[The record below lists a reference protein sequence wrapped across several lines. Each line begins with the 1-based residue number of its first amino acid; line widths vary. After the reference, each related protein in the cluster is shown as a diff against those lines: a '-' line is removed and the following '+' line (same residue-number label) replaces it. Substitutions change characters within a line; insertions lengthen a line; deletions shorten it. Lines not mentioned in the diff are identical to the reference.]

1 MIVADFRS
9 IMKKLFLMGAVASLG
24 LLASCSSDDDLST
37 GGNGKDGLQQ
47 IKIGMGVQANV
58 ATRGTGTVGAVGAE
72 NNTWAKQTV
81 NVYMLNK
88 GTLDLAKFGEDP
100 IYENTVLT
108 TPADN
113 ASGIATELVEGVPQY
128 KYYPTTKTAF
138 DFWGYRLDDADATTA
153 ADQEGSATAAAIK
166 SNKFVPYTSGD
177 SLLIGFNIDGT
188 QDIMAGKAVPT
199 EEEIAKCGGE
209 DNIYSAFA
217 ARRDVQ
223 PNIKFE
229 HLLSRLNFQVLAG
242 AESTT
247 DANTGVKVTGIT
259 VKSKATGK
267 LVIAYKGAETTFAN
281 VSDQLIV
288 DKYADEVKEA
298 ALYKDLVVK
307 QRAASSTSLTDNL
320 VDLDP
325 VTPKWNNGMAMA
337 TQVGEALLAIPAD
350 KYEITINLKQK
361 VQVKGDKGHPT
372 DPDDFQEKEYT
383 YTADLKNTV
392 NPEKGFEPGY
402 SYNVTITV
410 YGLSE
415 IQITTTLIP
424 WKDGGNIEMN
434 PEDETFGAT
443 TTNNAYEWAEI
454 ADPTTTGA
462 TVEPT
467 TYATVEALKAAV
479 AANAS
484 NSGKIYKVG
493 STETDWTYY
502 QCKVKVVTPA
512 PTVKYEFD
520 TYEFQEGD
528 VVEAGEFA
536 DLDALKDAVTAD
548 DTTEGKI
555 YKVGTSEPYSYYKVT
570 KHVTGA

>member
-1 MIVADFRS
+1 
-9 IMKKLFLMGAVASLG
+9 MGAVASLG

-58 ATRGTGTVGAVGAE
+58 ATRGTGTVGAVGE
-72 NNTWAKQTV
+72 KENTWANQTV

-88 GTLDLAKFGEDP
+88 GTLELAKFGEDP
-100 IYENTVLT
+100 IYDNTVLT

-113 ASGIATELVEGVPQY
+113 ASGIATELDEHGVAQY

-138 DFWGYRLDDADATTA
+138 DFWGYRLDDANDTTA
-153 ADQEGSATAAAIK
+153 TDQDGSATAAAIK
-166 SNKFVPYTSGD
+166 NNKFVPYTSGD
-177 SLLIGFNIDGT
+177 SLLIGFKIDGT

-199 EEEIAKCGGE
+199 EDEIIKCGGK

-229 HLLSRLNFQVLAG
+229 HLLSRLNFQVLDG
-242 AESTT
+242 KKTETT
-247 DANTGVKVTGIT
+247 DLDKAVKVTGIT

-267 LVIAYKGAETTFAN
+267 LVIAYQGAETTFEN

-288 DKYADEVKEA
+288 DKDADSEKDTALLKE
-298 ALYKDLVVK
+298 LKVK
-307 QRAASSTSLTDNL
+307 QRAEGAPLTQNL
-320 VDLDP
+320 EDLTP

-350 KYEITINLKQK
+350 KYKITINLKQK
-361 VQVKGDKGHPT
+361 VQVKGDKGTPQEG
-372 DPDDFQEKEYT
+372 DFEEKEYT
-383 YTADLKNTV
+383 YEADLKNTV

-434 PEDETFGAT
+434 PEDETFGEP
-443 TTNNAYEWAEI
+443 TTNNTYEWAKI
-454 ADPTTTGA
+454 ADPTGTPSVK
-462 TVEPT
+462 VEET
-467 TYATVEALKAAV
+467 KYATVDDLKAAV

-484 NSGKIYKVG
+484 NSGKIYM
-493 STETDWTYY
+493 
-502 QCKVKVVTPA
+502 
-512 PTVKYEFD
+512 
-520 TYEFQEGD
+520 
-528 VVEAGEFA
+528 
-536 DLDALKDAVTAD
+536 
-548 DTTEGKI
+548 
-555 YKVGTSEPYSYYKVT
+555 VGTGEPYSKFAEECDAV
-570 KHVTGA
+570 A

>member
-1 MIVADFRS
+1 MR
-9 IMKKLFLMGAVASLG
+9 AVASLG

-37 GGNGKDGLQQ
+37 GGNGKDGLQK

-58 ATRGTGTVGAVGAE
+58 ATRGTGTVGAVGE
-72 NNTWAKQTV
+72 KENTWAKQTV
-81 NVYMLNK
+81 NVYILNK

-113 ASGIATELVEGVPQY
+113 ASGIATELVGGVAQY

-138 DFWGYRLDDADATTA
+138 DFWGYRLDDADVTA
-153 ADQEGSATAAAIK
+153 AAEQEGSENAAAIK
-166 SNKFVPYTSGD
+166 GNKFVPYTSGD

-217 ARRDVQ
+217 ARREVQ

-229 HLLSRLNFQVLAG
+229 HLLSRLNFQVLDG
-242 AESTT
+242 KKTETT
-247 DANTGVKVTGIT
+247 DPDKAVKVTGIT

-267 LVIAYKGAETTFAN
+267 LVIAYKGAAAFEN

-288 DKYADEVKEA
+288 DKDADTEKDA
-298 ALYKDLVVK
+298 ALLKELEVK
-307 QRAASSTSLTDNL
+307 QRADGAPLTQNL
-320 VDLDP
+320 EALEP
-325 VTPKWNNGMAMA
+325 VTPAWNNGMAMA

-361 VQVKGDKGHPT
+361 VQVKGDKLNPQDG
-372 DPDDFQEKEYT
+372 DFEEKPYT

-415 IQITTTLIP
+415 IVITTTLTP

-443 TTNNAYEWAEI
+443 TANKAYEWAEI
-454 ADPTTTGA
+454 ADPSSTPGVK
-462 TVEPT
+462 VEET
-467 TYATVEALKAAV
+467 TYATVDDLKAAV

-493 STETDWTYY
+493 SDGSWTYY
-502 QCKVKVVTPA
+502 QCKVKATTPA
-512 PTVKYEFD
+512 PTPTVTFEFD
-520 TYEFQEGD
+520 TYTFQEGVD
-528 VVEAGEFA
+528 TAEEPAYDTLE
-536 DLDALKDAVTAD
+536 LLKAAVTPSE
-548 DTTEGKI
+548 TTEGKI
-555 YKVGTSEPYSYYKVT
+555 YKVGTAPDFTYYKVT
-570 KHVTGA
+570 KHTSGE

>member
-1 MIVADFRS
+1 
-9 IMKKLFLMGAVASLG
+9 MKKLFLMGAVASLG

-72 NNTWAKQTV
+72 NNKWAGQAV

-88 GTLDLAKFGEDP
+88 GTLDLAKFGGDP

-108 TPADN
+108 TPTDN
-113 ASGIATELVEGVPQY
+113 ASGIATEFVNDVPQY

-138 DFWGYRLDDADATTA
+138 DFWGYRLDDANDTTA
-153 ADQEGSATAAAIK
+153 TNQKGSATAAAIEN
-166 SNKFVPYTSGD
+166 NKFVPYTNAD
-177 SLLIGFNIDGT
+177 SLLIGFKIDGT

-199 EEEIAKCGGE
+199 EEEITKCGGE

-229 HLLSRLNFQVLAG
+229 HLLSRLNFQVLDG
-242 AESTT
+242 KKTETT
-247 DANTGVKVTGIT
+247 DEDKAVKVTGIT

-288 DKYADEVKEA
+288 DKDADSEKDA
-298 ALYKDLVVK
+298 ALLKELKVMQRDGGNLNADLVAL
-307 QRAASSTSLTDNL
+307 Q
-320 VDLDP
+320 P

-337 TQVGEALLAIPAD
+337 TQVGEALLAIPAK
-350 KYEITINLKQK
+350 KYEITINLKQR
-361 VQVKGDKGHPT
+361 VQVKGDKNSPNEET
-372 DPDDFQEKEYT
+372 DFQDKEYT

-415 IQITTTLIP
+415 IQIKTTLIP

-434 PEDETFGAT
+434 PEDETFGET
-443 TTNNAYEWAEI
+443 TANNAYEWAEI
-454 ADPTTTGA
+454 ADPTSTPSVK
-462 TVEPT
+462 VEET
-467 TYATVEALKAAV
+467 TYATVDDLKAAV

-493 STETDWTYY
+493 SEGSWKYY
-502 QCKVKVVTPA
+502 QCKVKATTPPA
-512 PTVKYEFD
+512 PAATYTFD
-520 TYEFQEGD
+520 EYTFQEGD
-528 VVEAGEFA
+528 AVEATYGTKKELE
-536 DLDALKDAVTAD
+536 DTVTANA
-548 DTTEGKI
+548 DTENKI
-555 YKVGTSEPYSYYKVT
+555 YKVGTDPDVKYYKVT
-570 KHVTGA
+570 KHVAGA

>member
-1 MIVADFRS
+1 
-9 IMKKLFLMGAVASLG
+9 MKKLFLMGAVASLG

-58 ATRGTGTVGAVGAE
+58 ATRGTGTVGAVGE
-72 NNTWAKQTV
+72 KENTWANQTV

-88 GTLDLAKFGEDP
+88 GTLDLAKFGDDP
-100 IYENTVLT
+100 IYDNTVLT

-113 ASGIATELVEGVPQY
+113 ASGIATELVEGKAQY

-138 DFWGYRLDDADATTA
+138 DFWGYRLDDANKATGIE
-153 ADQEGSATAAAIK
+153 DHEGTDSKVAVT
-166 SNKFVPYTSGD
+166 SGEFVPYTSGD
-177 SLLIGFNIDGT
+177 SLLIGFKIDGT

-199 EEEIAKCGGE
+199 EEEITKCGGE

-217 ARRDVQ
+217 ARREVQ

-247 DANTGVKVTGIT
+247 NTKTGVNVTGIT

-267 LVIAYKGAETTFAN
+267 LVIAYQGEATTFAN

-288 DKYADEVKEA
+288 DKDADAEKDA
-298 ALYKDLVVK
+298 ALLKELKVMQRDGSNLNADLVAL
-307 QRAASSTSLTDNL
+307 Q
-320 VDLDP
+320 P
-325 VTPKWNNGMAMA
+325 VTPKWNNGMALA

-350 KYEITINLKQK
+350 KYEITINLKQR
-361 VQVKGDKGHPT
+361 VQVKGDKNSPNEET
-372 DPDDFQEKEYT
+372 DFQDKEYT

-415 IQITTTLIP
+415 IKITTTLIP

-443 TTNNAYEWAEI
+443 TANNAYEWVKLDSE
-454 ADPTTTGA
+454 PTGA
-462 TVEPT
+462 TFEPT
-467 TYATVEALKAAV
+467 PYATVDDLKAAV

-493 STETDWTYY
+493 TGEPYEYY

-512 PTVKYEFD
+512 PTPTVTFELTDYTTSFNEESD
-520 TYEFQEGD
+520 AIAGTYTNFSELE
-528 VVEAGEFA
+528 EAGVAKEENV
-536 DLDALKDAVTAD
+536 D
-548 DTTEGKI
+548 KI
-555 YKVGTSEPYSYYKVT
+555 YKVGTVESGYTYYKVT
-570 KHVTGA
+570 KKTSGE

>member
-1 MIVADFRS
+1 
-9 IMKKLFLMGAVASLG
+9 MKKLFLMGAVASLG

-72 NNTWAKQTV
+72 NNKWAGQAV
-81 NVYMLNK
+81 NVYMLDK
-88 GTLDLAKFGEDP
+88 GTLDLAKFGGVP

-108 TPADN
+108 TPTDN
-113 ASGIATELVEGVPQY
+113 ASGIATELVGGVAQY

-138 DFWGYRLDDADATTA
+138 DFWGYRLDDADVTA
-153 ADQEGSATAAAIK
+153 AGDQDGSATAAAIEN
-166 SNKFVPYTSGD
+166 NKFVPYINGD
-177 SLLIGFNIDGT
+177 SLLIGFKIDGT

-199 EEEIAKCGGE
+199 VEEIAKCGGE

-217 ARRDVQ
+217 ARREVQ

-229 HLLSRLNFQVLAG
+229 HLLSRLNFQVLDG
-242 AESTT
+242 KKTETT
-247 DANTGVKVTGIT
+247 DPDKAVKVTGIT

-267 LVIAYKGAETTFAN
+267 LVIAYKGAAAFEN

-288 DKYADEVKEA
+288 DNDADSVKDA
-298 ALYKDLVVK
+298 ALLKELKVMK
-307 QRAASSTSLTDNL
+307 RADGAALTDKL
-320 VDLDP
+320 VDLTP

-361 VQVKGDKGHPT
+361 VQVKGDKGTPQEG
-372 DPDDFQEKEYT
+372 DFEEKEYT
-383 YTADLKNTV
+383 YEADLTNTV

-415 IQITTTLIP
+415 IVITTTLTP

-434 PEDETFGAT
+434 PEDETFGET
-443 TTNNAYEWAEI
+443 TANNAYEWAEI
-454 ADPTTTGA
+454 ADPTGTLGVQ
-462 TVEPT
+462 VEKT
-467 TYATVEALKAAV
+467 TYATVDDLKAAV

-493 STETDWTYY
+493 SEGSWKYY
-502 QCKVKVVTPA
+502 QCKVKVVTPPA
-512 PTVKYEFD
+512 PAA
-520 TYEFQEGD
+520 TYTLETYTFQVGVD
-528 VVEAGEFA
+528 HVEASYDTKEQLEA
-536 DLDALKDAVTAD
+536 DGVATAEN
-548 DTTEGKI
+548 EGKI
-555 YKVGTSEPYSYYKVT
+555 YQVGTSDPYTYYMVT
-570 KHVTGA
+570 KHTSGE

>member
-1 MIVADFRS
+1 
-9 IMKKLFLMGAVASLG
+9 MKKLFLMGAVASLG

-37 GGNGKDGLQQ
+37 GGNGKDGLQK

-58 ATRGTGTVGAVGAE
+58 ATRGTGTVGAVGE
-72 NNTWAKQTV
+72 KENTWAKQTV

-88 GTLDLAKFGEDP
+88 GTLDLAMFGTTDPKP
-100 IYENTVLT
+100 IYDNTVLT

-113 ASGIATELVEGVPQY
+113 ASGIASELDENGVAQY
-128 KYYPTTKTAF
+128 KYYPTTNTAF
-138 DFWGYRLDDADATTA
+138 DFWGYRLDDANKATDIE
-153 ADQEGSATAAAIK
+153 DQEGTDSKVAVT
-166 SNKFVPYTSGD
+166 SGQFVPYTSGD
-177 SLLIGFNIDGT
+177 SLLIGFKIDGT

-199 EEEIAKCGGE
+199 EEEITKCGGE
-209 DNIYSAFA
+209 NNIYSAFA
-217 ARRDVQ
+217 ARREVQ

-229 HLLSRLNFQVLAG
+229 HLLSRLNFQVLDG
-242 AESTT
+242 KKTETT
-247 DANTGVKVTGIT
+247 DPDKAVKVTGIT

-267 LVIAYKGAETTFAN
+267 LVIAYKGEAAFEN

-288 DKYADEVKEA
+288 DKDADTEKDA
-298 ALYKDLVVK
+298 ALLKELEVK
-307 QRAASSTSLTDNL
+307 QRADGAPLTQNL
-320 VDLDP
+320 EALEP

-361 VQVKGDKGHPT
+361 VQVKGDKLTPQEG
-372 DPDDFQEKEYT
+372 DFEEKPYT

-415 IQITTTLIP
+415 IVITTTLTP

-443 TTNNAYEWAEI
+443 TANNAYEWAEI
-454 ADPTTTGA
+454 ADPTGA

-467 TYATVEALKAAV
+467 IEPITYASVEELKAAV

-493 STETDWTYY
+493 SEGSWKYY
-502 QCKVKVVTPA
+502 QCKVKVVTPPA
-512 PTVKYEFD
+512 PAATYTFD
-520 TYEFQEGD
+520 EYTFQEGD
-528 VVEAGEFA
+528 AVEATYETKGELEA
-536 DLDALKDAVTAD
+536 AVTANA
-548 DTTEGKI
+548 DTENKI
-555 YKVGTSEPYSYYKVT
+555 YKVGTSDPYTYYIVKKQV
-570 KHVTGA
+570 GA

>member
-1 MIVADFRS
+1 
-9 IMKKLFLMGAVASLG
+9 MGAVASLG

-37 GGNGKDGLQQ
+37 GGNGKDGLQK

-58 ATRGTGTVGAVGAE
+58 ATRGTGTVGAVGE
-72 NNTWAKQTV
+72 KENTWAKQTV

-113 ASGIATELVEGVPQY
+113 ASGIASELVEGVPQY

-138 DFWGYRLDDADATTA
+138 DFWGYRLDDANDATGT
-153 ADQEGSATAAAIK
+153 ADQEGTDSKVAVT
-166 SNKFVPYTSGD
+166 SGKFVPYTSGD
-177 SLLIGFNIDGT
+177 SLLIGFKIDGT
-188 QDIMAGKAVPT
+188 QDIIAGKAVPT
-199 EEEIAKCGGE
+199 EEEITKCGGE

-247 DANTGVKVTGIT
+247 DVNTGVKVTGIT

-267 LVIAYKGAETTFAN
+267 LVIAYKGAAAFEN

-288 DKYADEVKEA
+288 DKYEKPETEA

-307 QRAASSTSLTDNL
+307 QRTDGTSLTDNL

-325 VTPKWNNGMAMA
+325 VTPKWNNGMALA

-350 KYEITINLKQK
+350 KYDITINLQQK
-361 VQVKGDKGHPT
+361 VQFKGDKNSPV
-372 DPDDFQEKEYT
+372 DPDDFQTKDYT
-383 YTADLKNTV
+383 YTAELKNTV
-392 NPEKGFEPGY
+392 NPDKGFEPGY

-415 IQITTTLIP
+415 IKITTTLIP

-454 ADPTTTGA
+454 SDPTGTPGVDVETT
-462 TVEPT
+462 P
-467 TYATVEALKAAV
+467 YATVEELKAAV

-493 STETDWTYY
+493 TAETSWTYY
-502 QCKVKVVTPA
+502 QCKVKTTTPA
-512 PTVKYEFD
+512 PAETYSFD
-520 TYEFQEGD
+520 EYTLQESDHVEATYETKE
-528 VVEAGEFA
+528 ELET
-536 DLDALKDAVTAD
+536 AVTANA
-548 DTTEGKI
+548 DTENKI
-555 YKVGTSEPYSYYKVT
+555 YKVGTGDPYTYYKVT
-570 KHVTGA
+570 KHVAGA

>member
-1 MIVADFRS
+1 
-9 IMKKLFLMGAVASLG
+9 MKKLFLMGAVASLG

-72 NNTWAKQTV
+72 NNKWAGQAV

-88 GTLDLAKFGEDP
+88 GTLDVAKFGEES

-108 TPADN
+108 TPTDN
-113 ASGIATELVEGVPQY
+113 ASGIATEFVNNVPQY

-138 DFWGYRLDDADATTA
+138 DFWGYRLDDANDTTA
-153 ADQEGSATAAAIK
+153 TDQDGSATAAAIK
-166 SNKFVPYTSGD
+166 SNKFVPYISGD
-177 SLLIGFNIDGT
+177 SLLIGFKIDGT

-199 EEEIAKCGGE
+199 DEEITKCGGA

-247 DANTGVKVTGIT
+247 DDNTGVKVTGIT

-267 LVIAYKGAETTFAN
+267 LVIAYQGEATTFTN

-288 DKYADEVKEA
+288 DKDADSEKDA
-298 ALYKDLVVK
+298 ALLKELKVMQRDGSNLNADLVAL
-307 QRAASSTSLTDNL
+307 Q
-320 VDLDP
+320 P
-325 VTPKWNNGMAMA
+325 VTPKWNNGMALA

-350 KYEITINLKQK
+350 KYDITINLQQK
-361 VQVKGDKGHPT
+361 VQVKGDKNSSV
-372 DPDDFQEKEYT
+372 DPDDLQTKDYT
-383 YTADLKNTV
+383 YTAELTNTV

-415 IQITTTLIP
+415 IKITTTLIP

-443 TTNNAYEWAEI
+443 TANNAYEWAEI
-454 ADPTTTGA
+454 ADPTSTPSVK
-462 TVEPT
+462 VEET
-467 TYATVEALKAAV
+467 TYATVDDLMAAV

-493 STETDWTYY
+493 SEGSWTYY

-512 PTVKYEFD
+512 PTPTVTYEFD
-520 TYEFQEGD
+520 TYTFQEGID
-528 VVEAGEFA
+528 TAEEPAYDTLE
-536 DLDALKDAVTAD
+536 LLKAAVTAD
-548 DTTEGKI
+548 ATTEGKI
-555 YKVGTSEPYSYYKVT
+555 YKVGTSDPYTYYKVT
-570 KHVTGA
+570 KHTSGE

>member
-1 MIVADFRS
+1 
-9 IMKKLFLMGAVASLG
+9 MGAVASLG

-37 GGNGKDGLQQ
+37 GGNGKDGLQK

-58 ATRGTGTVGAVGAE
+58 ATRGTGTVGAVGE
-72 NNTWAKQTV
+72 KENTWAKQTV

-113 ASGIATELVEGVPQY
+113 ASGIASELDEHGVAQY

-138 DFWGYRLDDADATTA
+138 DFWGYRLDDANKATGIE
-153 ADQEGSATAAAIK
+153 DQAGTDSKVAVTSGE
-166 SNKFVPYTSGD
+166 FVPYISGD
-177 SLLIGFNIDGT
+177 SLLIGFKIDGT

-199 EEEIAKCGGE
+199 EEEIAKCGGV

-247 DANTGVKVTGIT
+247 NTKTGVNVTGIT

-267 LVIAYKGAETTFAN
+267 LVIAYQGEATTFEN

-288 DKYADEVKEA
+288 DKDADAEKDA
-298 ALYKDLVVK
+298 ALLKELKVMQRDGSNLNADLV
-307 QRAASSTSLTDNL
+307 ALE
-320 VDLDP
+320 P
-325 VTPKWNNGMAMA
+325 VTPKWNNGMALA

-350 KYEITINLKQK
+350 KYEITINLKQR
-361 VQVKGDKGHPT
+361 VQVKGDKNSPNEET
-372 DPDDFQEKEYT
+372 DFQDKEYT

-392 NPEKGFEPGY
+392 NPDKGFEPGY

-415 IQITTTLIP
+415 IKITTTLIP

-443 TTNNAYEWAEI
+443 TANNAYEWVKLDSEPA
-454 ADPTTTGA
+454 GA
-462 TVEPT
+462 TFEPT
-467 TYATVEALKAAV
+467 TYATVDDLKAAV

-493 STETDWTYY
+493 TGEPYEYY

-512 PTVKYEFD
+512 PTPTVTFELTNYTTSFNEESD
-520 TYEFQEGD
+520 AIAGTYTNFSELE
-528 VVEAGEFA
+528 EAGVAKEENV
-536 DLDALKDAVTAD
+536 D
-548 DTTEGKI
+548 KI
-555 YKVGTSEPYSYYKVT
+555 YKVGTVESGYTYYKVT
-570 KHVTGA
+570 KKTSGE

>member
-1 MIVADFRS
+1 
-9 IMKKLFLMGAVASLG
+9 MKKLFLMGAVASLG

-113 ASGIATELVEGVPQY
+113 ASGIASELVGGVPQY

-138 DFWGYRLDDADATTA
+138 DFWGYRLDDANDATGT
-153 ADQEGSATAAAIK
+153 ADQEGTDSKVAVTSGK
-166 SNKFVPYTSGD
+166 YVPYTSGD
-177 SLLIGFNIDGT
+177 SLLIGFKIDGT

-199 EEEIAKCGGE
+199 EEEIAKCGGV

-247 DANTGVKVTGIT
+247 DANTGVNVTGIT

-267 LVIAYKGAETTFAN
+267 LVIAYQGEATTFAN

-288 DKYADEVKEA
+288 DKDADAEKDA
-298 ALYKDLVVK
+298 ALLKELKVM
-307 QRAASSTSLTDNL
+307 QRDASSTSLTDNL
-320 VDLDP
+320 VDLQP
-325 VTPKWNNGMAMA
+325 VTPKWNNGMALA
-337 TQVGEALLAIPAD
+337 TQVGKALLAIPANE
-350 KYEITINLKQK
+350 YEITINLQQK
-361 VQVKGDKGHPT
+361 VQVKGDKSSPT
-372 DPDDFQEKEYT
+372 DPDDFQTKDYT

-392 NPEKGFEPGY
+392 NPDKGFEPGY

-443 TTNNAYEWAEI
+443 TANNAYEWALLDAE
-454 ADPTTTGA
+454 PTGA

-493 STETDWTYY
+493 STETGWTYY

>member
-1 MIVADFRS
+1 
-9 IMKKLFLMGAVASLG
+9 MKKLFLMGAVASLG

-37 GGNGKDGLQQ
+37 GGNSKDGLQQ

-58 ATRGTGTVGAVGAE
+58 ATRGTGTVGAVGE
-72 NNTWAKQTV
+72 KDNTWAKQTV

-88 GTLDLAKFGEDP
+88 GTLDVAKFGEDP

-113 ASGIATELVEGVPQY
+113 ASGIASELDEHGAAQY

-138 DFWGYRLDDADATTA
+138 DFWGYRLDDADKTTA
-153 ADQEGSATAAAIK
+153 EDKDGSETAAAI
-166 SNKFVPYTSGD
+166 NGNRFVPYTVKD
-177 SLLIGFNIDGT
+177 SLLIGFEINGT

-199 EEEIAKCGGE
+199 EDEITACGGE

-217 ARRDVQ
+217 ARRYVQ

-267 LVIAYKGAETTFAN
+267 LVIAYKGAAAFEN

-288 DKYADEVKEA
+288 DKYVDEEKEA

-307 QRAASSTSLTDNL
+307 QRTASAPLTDNL
-320 VDLDP
+320 EDLDP
-325 VTPKWNNGMAMA
+325 VTPKWNNGMALA

-350 KYEITINLKQK
+350 KYDITINLQQK
-361 VQVKGDKGHPT
+361 VQVKGDKSSPT
-372 DPDDFQEKEYT
+372 DPDDFQTKDYT
-383 YTADLKNTV
+383 YTAELKNTV
-392 NPEKGFEPGY
+392 NPDKGFEPGY

-415 IQITTTLIP
+415 IEITTTLTP

-454 ADPTTTGA
+454 TDPTGTLGVEVEA
-462 TVEPT
+462 TP
-467 TYATVEALKAAV
+467 YATVEDLKAAV

-493 STETDWTYY
+493 ADGTWTYY
-502 QCKVKVVTPA
+502 QCKVKTTTPA
-512 PTVKYEFD
+512 PAPTFTFEEYTLQATDTPETDEF
-520 TYEFQEGD
+520 T
-528 VVEAGEFA
+528 
-536 DLDALKDAVTAD
+536 DLDQLNASGKNVEEN
-548 DTTEGKI
+548 EGKI
-555 YKVGTSEPYSYYKVT
+555 YKVGTTDPYTYYIVKKQV
-570 KHVTGA
+570 GA

>member
-1 MIVADFRS
+1 
-9 IMKKLFLMGAVASLG
+9 MKKLFLMGAVASLG

-58 ATRGTGTVGAVGAE
+58 ATRGTGTVGAVGE
-72 NNTWAKQTV
+72 KENTWAKQTV

-88 GTLDLAKFGEDP
+88 GTLDLAMFGEDP

-113 ASGIATELVEGVPQY
+113 ASGIATEFVNDVPQY

-138 DFWGYRLDDADATTA
+138 DFWGYRLDDANDTTA
-153 ADQEGSATAAAIK
+153 TDQEGSATAAAIE
-166 SNKFVPYTSGD
+166 NNQFVPYISGD
-177 SLLIGFNIDGT
+177 SLLIGFKIDGT

-199 EEEIAKCGGE
+199 DEEITKCGGA

-229 HLLSRLNFQVLAG
+229 HLLSRLNFQVLDG
-242 AESTT
+242 KKTETT
-247 DANTGVKVTGIT
+247 DPDKAVKVTGIT

-267 LVIAYKGAETTFAN
+267 LVIAYQGEATTFAN

-288 DKYADEVKEA
+288 DNDADSVKDA
-298 ALYKDLVVK
+298 ALLKELKVMQRNGSNLNANLEDL
-307 QRAASSTSLTDNL
+307 T
-320 VDLDP
+320 P

-350 KYEITINLKQK
+350 KYEITINLEQK
-361 VQVKGDKGHPT
+361 VQVKGDKDHPT
-372 DPDDFQEKEYT
+372 PDDYQPKKYT

-392 NPEKGFEPGY
+392 NPENGFEPGY

-415 IQITTTLIP
+415 IQIKTTLIP

-434 PEDETFGAT
+434 PEDETFGET
-443 TTNNAYEWAEI
+443 TANNAYEWAEI
-454 ADPTTTGA
+454 ADPTGTLGVQ
-462 TVEPT
+462 VEKT
-467 TYATVEALKAAV
+467 TYATVDDLKAAV

-493 STETDWTYY
+493 SEGSWKYY
-502 QCKVKVVTPA
+502 QCKVKVVTPPA
-512 PTVKYEFD
+512 PAATYTLDDYTLQDGEAED
-520 TYEFQEGD
+520 ATYETKEK
-528 VVEAGEFA
+528 
-536 DLDALKDAVTAD
+536 LDAAGVATAEN
-548 DTTEGKI
+548 EGKI
-555 YKVGTSEPYSYYKVT
+555 YKVGTSDPYTYYRVT
-570 KHVTGA
+570 KHTSGE

>member
-1 MIVADFRS
+1 
-9 IMKKLFLMGAVASLG
+9 MKKLFLMGAVASLG

-72 NNTWAKQTV
+72 NNKWAKQTV

-108 TPADN
+108 TPTDN
-113 ASGIATELVEGVPQY
+113 ASGIATELVENVPQY

-138 DFWGYRLDDADATTA
+138 DFWGYRLDDADVTA
-153 ADQEGSATAAAIK
+153 AGDQDGSATAAAIK
-166 SNKFVPYTSGD
+166 SGKFAPYISGD
-177 SLLIGFNIDGT
+177 SLLIGFKIDGT

-199 EEEIAKCGGE
+199 EEEITKCGGE

-229 HLLSRLNFQVLAG
+229 HLLSRLNFQVLDG
-242 AESTT
+242 KKTETT
-247 DANTGVKVTGIT
+247 DPDKAVKVTGIT

-267 LVIAYKGAETTFAN
+267 LVIAYQGEATTFAN

-288 DKYADEVKEA
+288 DKYEDPEAEA
-298 ALYKDLVVK
+298 ALYTDLKVM
-307 QRAASSTSLTDNL
+307 QRTDGAPLTQNL
-320 VDLDP
+320 EALEP
-325 VTPKWNNGMAMA
+325 VTPAWNNGMAMA

-361 VQVKGDKGHPT
+361 VQVKGDKLTPQEG
-372 DPDDFQEKEYT
+372 DFEEKEYT
-383 YTADLKNTV
+383 YEADLKNTV

-415 IQITTTLIP
+415 IQITTTLTP

-443 TTNNAYEWAEI
+443 TANNAYEWALLDAE
-454 ADPTTTGA
+454 PTGA
-462 TVEPT
+462 TVELT

-493 STETDWTYY
+493 TDGSWTYY
-502 QCKVKVVTPA
+502 QCKVKTTTPAPA
-512 PTVKYEFD
+512 PTVTYTFDEYTLQGTDTPETDEFTNFD
-520 TYEFQEGD
+520 ELNVSGKN
-528 VVEAGEFA
+528 VEEN
-536 DLDALKDAVTAD
+536 
-548 DTTEGKI
+548 EGKI
-555 YKVGTSEPYSYYKVT
+555 YKVGTTDPYTYYKVT
-570 KHVTGA
+570 KHTSGE

>member
-1 MIVADFRS
+1 
-9 IMKKLFLMGAVASLG
+9 MGAVASLG

-113 ASGIATELVEGVPQY
+113 ASGIASELVGGVPQY

-138 DFWGYRLDDADATTA
+138 DFWGYRLDDANDATGP
-153 ADQEGSATAAAIK
+153 ADQEGTDSKVAVTSGK
-166 SNKFVPYTSGD
+166 YVPYTSGD
-177 SLLIGFNIDGT
+177 SLLIGFKIDGT

-199 EEEIAKCGGE
+199 EEEIAKCGGV

-267 LVIAYKGAETTFAN
+267 LVIAYQGEATTFAN

-288 DKYADEVKEA
+288 DKDADAEKDA
-298 ALYKDLVVK
+298 ALLKELKVM
-307 QRAASSTSLTDNL
+307 QRDASSTSLTDNL
-320 VDLDP
+320 VDLQP
-325 VTPKWNNGMAMA
+325 VTPKWNNGMALA

-350 KYEITINLKQK
+350 KYDITINLQQK
-361 VQVKGDKGHPT
+361 VQVEGDKNSPV
-372 DPDDFQEKEYT
+372 DPDDFQTKDYT
-383 YTADLKNTV
+383 YTAELKNTV
-392 NPEKGFEPGY
+392 NPDKGFEPGY

-443 TTNNAYEWAEI
+443 TANKAYEWAALEG
-454 ADPTTTGA
+454 DPTTTGA

-467 TYATVEALKAAV
+467 TYAIVDDLKAAV

-493 STETDWTYY
+493 STETGWTYY
-502 QCKVKVVTPA
+502 QCKVKVVTPPA
-512 PTVKYEFD
+512 PAA
-520 TYEFQEGD
+520 TYTLETYTFQEGVD
-528 VVEAGEFA
+528 NVEAPYDTKEL
-536 DLDALKDAVTAD
+536 LDAAGVATAEN
-548 DTTEGKI
+548 EGKI
-555 YKVGTSEPYSYYKVT
+555 YKVGTSDPYTYYIVKKQV
-570 KHVTGA
+570 GA

>member
-1 MIVADFRS
+1 
-9 IMKKLFLMGAVASLG
+9 MGAVASLG

-72 NNTWAKQTV
+72 NNKWAGQAV

-108 TPADN
+108 TPTDN
-113 ASGIATELVEGVPQY
+113 ASGIATEFVNDVPQY

-138 DFWGYRLDDADATTA
+138 DFWGYRLDDANKATGIENQAGTDSKVA
-153 ADQEGSATAAAIK
+153 VTNGE
-166 SNKFVPYTSGD
+166 FVPYISVD
-177 SLLIGFNIDGT
+177 SLLIGFKIDGT

-199 EEEIAKCGGE
+199 QEDITKCGGE

-242 AESTT
+242 AKSTT
-247 DANTGVKVTGIT
+247 DDNTGVKVTGIT

-267 LVIAYKGAETTFAN
+267 LVIAYKGAAAFEN
-281 VSDQLIV
+281 VSKQLIV
-288 DKYADEVKEA
+288 DRDDDAEKDSALLKELKVMQRDGGNLNA
-298 ALYKDLVVK
+298 DLVAL
-307 QRAASSTSLTDNL
+307 Q
-320 VDLDP
+320 P
-325 VTPKWNNGMAMA
+325 VTPKWNNGTAMA

-350 KYEITINLKQK
+350 KYEITINLEQR
-361 VQVKGDKGHPT
+361 VQVKGDKDHPT
-372 DPDDFQEKEYT
+372 SDDFQTKKYT
-383 YTADLKNTV
+383 YNADLKNTV
-392 NPEKGFEPGY
+392 NPENGFEPGY

-415 IQITTTLIP
+415 IKITTTLIP

-443 TTNNAYEWAEI
+443 TTNNAYEWVALEG
-454 ADPTTTGA
+454 DPTLTGA
-462 TVEPT
+462 TAETT
-467 TYATVEALKAAV
+467 TYESLEALKAAV

-493 STETDWTYY
+493 SEGSWTYY
-502 QCKVKVVTPA
+502 QCKVKVVTPPA
-512 PTVKYEFD
+512 PAA
-520 TYEFQEGD
+520 TYTLETYTFQVGVD
-528 VVEAGEFA
+528 HVEASYDTKELLEA
-536 DLDALKDAVTAD
+536 DGVATAEN
-548 DTTEGKI
+548 EGKI
-555 YKVGTSEPYSYYKVT
+555 YQVGTEESGYTYYMVT
-570 KHVTGA
+570 KHTSGE

>member
-1 MIVADFRS
+1 
-9 IMKKLFLMGAVASLG
+9 MGAVASLG

-72 NNTWAKQTV
+72 NNKWAKQTV

-88 GTLDLAKFGEDP
+88 VTLDLAKFGDDP
-100 IYENTVLT
+100 IYDNTVLT

-113 ASGIATELVEGVPQY
+113 ASGIASELDEHGVAQY

-138 DFWGYRLDDADATTA
+138 DFWGYRLDDANKATGIE
-153 ADQEGSATAAAIK
+153 DQAGTDSKVAVTSGE
-166 SNKFVPYTSGD
+166 FVPYISGD
-177 SLLIGFNIDGT
+177 SLLIGFKIDGT

-199 EEEIAKCGGE
+199 EEEINKCGGE
-209 DNIYSAFA
+209 ENIYSAFA

-247 DANTGVKVTGIT
+247 DDNTGVKVTGIT

-267 LVIAYKGAETTFAN
+267 LVIAYQGEATTFAN

-288 DKYADEVKEA
+288 DKDADAEKDA
-298 ALYKDLVVK
+298 ALLKELKVM
-307 QRAASSTSLTDNL
+307 QRDASSTSLTDNL
-320 VDLDP
+320 VDLQP
-325 VTPKWNNGMAMA
+325 VTPKWNNGMALA
-337 TQVGEALLAIPAD
+337 TQVGEALLAIPANE
-350 KYEITINLKQK
+350 YEITINLQQK
-361 VQVKGDKGHPT
+361 VQVKGDKSSPV
-372 DPDDFQEKEYT
+372 DPDDFKTKDYT

-392 NPEKGFEPGY
+392 NPDKGFEPGY

-415 IQITTTLIP
+415 IKITTTLIP

-443 TTNNAYEWAEI
+443 TANNAYEWVALEG
-454 ADPTTTGA
+454 DPTLTGA
-462 TVEPT
+462 TAETT
-467 TYATVEALKAAV
+467 TYESLEALKAAV

-493 STETDWTYY
+493 STETGWTYY
-502 QCKVKVVTPA
+502 QCKVKVVTPPA
-512 PTVKYEFD
+512 PAATYTFD
-520 TYEFQEGD
+520 EYTFQEGD
-528 VVEAGEFA
+528 AVEATYGTKEE
-536 DLDALKDAVTAD
+536 LEGAVTANA
-548 DTTEGKI
+548 DTENKI
-555 YKVGTSEPYSYYKVT
+555 YKVGTDPDVKYYKVT
-570 KHVTGA
+570 KHVAGA

>member
-1 MIVADFRS
+1 
-9 IMKKLFLMGAVASLG
+9 MGAVASLG

-37 GGNGKDGLQQ
+37 GGNSKDGLQQ

-58 ATRGTGTVGAVGAE
+58 ATKGTGTVGAVGAE
-72 NNTWAKQTV
+72 NNKWAKQTV

-88 GTLDLAKFGEDP
+88 GTLDVAKFGDDP

-108 TPADN
+108 TPSDN
-113 ASGIATELVEGVPQY
+113 ASGIATELVGGIAQY

-138 DFWGYRLDDADATTA
+138 DFWGYRLDDADVTA
-153 ADQEGSATAAAIK
+153 EGDRDGSETAAAIK
-166 SNKFVPYTSGD
+166 SGKFAPYTSGD
-177 SLLIGFNIDGT
+177 SLLIGFKIDGT

-199 EEEIAKCGGE
+199 EEEMNKCGGE
-209 DNIYSAFA
+209 ENIYSAFA

-229 HLLSRLNFQVLAG
+229 HLLSRLNFQVLDG
-242 AESTT
+242 KKTETT
-247 DANTGVKVTGIT
+247 DPDKAVKVTGIT

-267 LVIAYKGAETTFAN
+267 LVIAYQGEATTFAN

-288 DKYADEVKEA
+288 DKYAYEEKEA
-298 ALYKDLVVK
+298 TLYTDLVVK
-307 QRAASSTSLTDNL
+307 QRGEHATLTDAL
-320 VDLDP
+320 ETLEP

-361 VQVKGDKGHPT
+361 VQVKGDKNSPAEG
-372 DPDDFQEKEYT
+372 DFEEKPYT

-415 IQITTTLIP
+415 IQITTTLTP

-443 TTNNAYEWAEI
+443 TTNNAYEWVAL
-454 ADPTTTGA
+454 AGDPTTSGA
-462 TVEPT
+462 DVEPT
-467 TYATVEALKAAV
+467 TYESLEALQAAV

-493 STETDWTYY
+493 TDGSWTYY
-502 QCKVKVVTPA
+502 QCKVKTTTPA
-512 PTVKYEFD
+512 PTVTYSFD
-520 TYEFQEGD
+520 EYTLQESETEEATYETLEK
-528 VVEAGEFA
+528 
-536 DLDALKDAVTAD
+536 LKAAVTAD
-548 DTTEGKI
+548 DSTEGKI
-555 YKVGTSEPYSYYKVT
+555 YKVGTTDPYTYYKVT
-570 KHVTGA
+570 KHTTGE

>member
-1 MIVADFRS
+1 
-9 IMKKLFLMGAVASLG
+9 MKKLFLMGAVASLG

-88 GTLDLAKFGEDP
+88 GTLDVAMFGTDP

-113 ASGIATELVEGVPQY
+113 ASGIASELVGGVPQY

-138 DFWGYRLDDADATTA
+138 DFWGYRLDDADVTA
-153 ADQEGSATAAAIK
+153 EGDRDGSATAAAIK
-166 SNKFVPYTSGD
+166 SGKFFPYTSED
-177 SLLIGFNIDGT
+177 SLLIGFQIDGT

-199 EEEIAKCGGE
+199 EEEMNKCGGE
-209 DNIYSAFA
+209 ENIYSAFA

-267 LVIAYKGAETTFAN
+267 LVIAYKGAAAFEN

-288 DKYADEVKEA
+288 DKYENPETEA

-307 QRAASSTSLTDNL
+307 QRTDGAPLTDNL

-325 VTPKWNNGMAMA
+325 VTPKWNNGMALA
-337 TQVGEALLAIPAD
+337 TQVGEALLAIPANE
-350 KYEITINLKQK
+350 YEITINLQQK
-361 VQVKGDKGHPT
+361 VQVKGDKSSPV
-372 DPDDFQEKEYT
+372 DPDDFKTKDYT

-392 NPEKGFEPGY
+392 NPDKGFEPGY

-443 TTNNAYEWAEI
+443 TANKAYEWAALEG
-454 ADPTTTGA
+454 DPTTTGA

-467 TYATVEALKAAV
+467 TYATVDDLKAAV

-493 STETDWTYY
+493 TAETSWTYY
-502 QCKVKVVTPA
+502 QCKVKTTTPAPA
-512 PTVKYEFD
+512 PTVTYTFD
-520 TYEFQEGD
+520 TYDFQ
-528 VVEAGEFA
+528 
-536 DLDALKDAVTAD
+536 DATDTVTDTYDTLENLKAAVTANES
-548 DTTEGKI
+548 TENNI
-555 YKVGTSEPYSYYKVT
+555 YKVGTGDPYTYYKVT
-570 KHVTGA
+570 KHTSGE

>member
-1 MIVADFRS
+1 
-9 IMKKLFLMGAVASLG
+9 MGAVASLG

-58 ATRGTGTVGAVGAE
+58 ATRGTGTVGAVGE
-72 NNTWAKQTV
+72 KENTWAKQTV

-113 ASGIATELVEGVPQY
+113 ASGIATELVGGVAQY

-138 DFWGYRLDDADATTA
+138 DFWGYRLDDADVTA
-153 ADQEGSATAAAIK
+153 AEDRDGSATAAAIK

-199 EEEIAKCGGE
+199 EEEIAKCGSE

-267 LVIAYKGAETTFAN
+267 LVIAYKGEAAFEN
-281 VSDQLIV
+281 VSNQLIV

-307 QRAASSTSLTDNL
+307 QRGATAALTENL
-320 VDLDP
+320 VDLEP

-361 VQVKGDKGHPT
+361 VQVKGDKNHPT

-443 TTNNAYEWAEI
+443 TANKAYEWAALEG
-454 ADPTTTGA
+454 DPTTTGA

-467 TYATVEALKAAV
+467 TYATVEDLKAAV

-493 STETDWTYY
+493 STETGWTYY
-502 QCKVKVVTPA
+502 QCKVKATTPA
-512 PTVKYEFD
+512 PTPTVTFEFD
-520 TYEFQEGD
+520 TYTFQEGVD
-528 VVEAGEFA
+528 TAEEPAYDTLE
-536 DLDALKDAVTAD
+536 LLKAAVTAD
-548 DTTEGKI
+548 ETTEGKI
-555 YKVGTSEPYSYYKVT
+555 YKVGTSEPYTYYKVT
-570 KHVTGA
+570 KHTSGE

>member
-1 MIVADFRS
+1 
-9 IMKKLFLMGAVASLG
+9 MKKLFLMGAVASLG

-58 ATRGTGTVGAVGAE
+58 ATRGTGTVGAVGE
-72 NNTWAKQTV
+72 KENTWANQTV

-88 GTLDLAKFGEDP
+88 GTLDLAKFGDDP
-100 IYENTVLT
+100 IYDNTVLT

-113 ASGIATELVEGVPQY
+113 ASGIATELVEGKAQY

-138 DFWGYRLDDADATTA
+138 DFWGYRLDDANKATGIE
-153 ADQEGSATAAAIK
+153 DQEGTDSKVAVT
-166 SNKFVPYTSGD
+166 SGEFVPYTSGD
-177 SLLIGFNIDGT
+177 SLLIGFKIDGT

-199 EEEIAKCGGE
+199 EEEITKCGGE

-217 ARRDVQ
+217 ARREVQ

-247 DANTGVKVTGIT
+247 NTKTGVNVTGIT

-267 LVIAYKGAETTFAN
+267 LVIAYQGEATTFAN

-288 DKYADEVKEA
+288 DKDADAEKDA
-298 ALYKDLVVK
+298 ALLKELKVMQRDGSNLNADLVAL
-307 QRAASSTSLTDNL
+307 Q
-320 VDLDP
+320 P
-325 VTPKWNNGMAMA
+325 VTPKWNNGMALA

-350 KYEITINLKQK
+350 KYEITINLKQR
-361 VQVKGDKGHPT
+361 VQVKGDKNSPNEET
-372 DPDDFQEKEYT
+372 DFQDKEYT

-415 IQITTTLIP
+415 IKITTTLIP

-443 TTNNAYEWAEI
+443 TANNAYEWVKLDSKPA
-454 ADPTTTGA
+454 GA
-462 TVEPT
+462 TFEPT
-467 TYATVEALKAAV
+467 PYATVDDLKAAV

-493 STETDWTYY
+493 TGDPYEYY

-512 PTVKYEFD
+512 PTPTVTFELTDYTTSFNEESD
-520 TYEFQEGD
+520 AIAGTYTNFSELE
-528 VVEAGEFA
+528 EAGVAKEENV
-536 DLDALKDAVTAD
+536 D
-548 DTTEGKI
+548 KI
-555 YKVGTSEPYSYYKVT
+555 YKVGTVESGYTYYKVT
-570 KHVTGA
+570 KKTSGE

>member
-1 MIVADFRS
+1 
-9 IMKKLFLMGAVASLG
+9 MKKLFLMGAVASLG

-58 ATRGTGTVGAVGAE
+58 ATRGTGTVGAVGE
-72 NNTWAKQTV
+72 KENTWAKQTV

-113 ASGIATELVEGVPQY
+113 ASGIASELVGGVPQY

-138 DFWGYRLDDADATTA
+138 DFWGYRLDDANDATGT
-153 ADQEGSATAAAIK
+153 ADQEGTDSKVAVTSGK
-166 SNKFVPYTSGD
+166 YVPYTSGD
-177 SLLIGFNIDGT
+177 SLLIGFKIDGT

-199 EEEIAKCGGE
+199 EEEITKCGGE

-247 DANTGVKVTGIT
+247 DVNTGVKVTGIT

-267 LVIAYKGAETTFAN
+267 LVIAYQGEATTFAN

-288 DKYADEVKEA
+288 DKDADAEKDA
-298 ALYKDLVVK
+298 ALLKELNVK
-307 QRAASSTSLTDNL
+307 QRATSSTSLTDNL
-320 VDLDP
+320 VDLEP

-350 KYEITINLKQK
+350 EYKITINLEQK
-361 VQVKGDKGHPT
+361 VQVKGDKLTPN
-372 DPDDFQEKEYT
+372 DPDDYQVKEYT
-383 YTADLKNTV
+383 YVADLKNTV

-415 IQITTTLIP
+415 IKITTTLIP

-443 TTNNAYEWAEI
+443 TTNNAYEWVAL
-454 ADPTTTGA
+454 AGDPTTSGA
-462 TVEPT
+462 DVETT
-467 TYATVEALKAAV
+467 TYESLEALQAAV

-493 STETDWTYY
+493 TAETIWTWY
-502 QCKVKVVTPA
+502 QCKVKTTTPA
-512 PTVKYEFD
+512 PTVTYEFD
-520 TYEFQEGD
+520 TYEFQDATDTVTGTYD
-528 VVEAGEFA
+528 
-536 DLDALKDAVTAD
+536 DLDALKAAVTAD
-548 DTTEGKI
+548 DSTEGKI
-555 YKVGTSEPYSYYKVT
+555 YKVGTGDPYTYYKVT
-570 KHVTGA
+570 KHTTGE

>member
-1 MIVADFRS
+1 
-9 IMKKLFLMGAVASLG
+9 MKKLFLMGAVASLG

-72 NNTWAKQTV
+72 NNKWAKQTV

-88 GTLDLAKFGEDP
+88 GTLDLAKFGDDP
-100 IYENTVLT
+100 IYDNTVLT

-113 ASGIATELVEGVPQY
+113 ASGIASELDEHGVAQY

-138 DFWGYRLDDADATTA
+138 DFWGYRLDDANKATGIE
-153 ADQEGSATAAAIK
+153 DQAGTDSKVAVTSGE
-166 SNKFVPYTSGD
+166 FVPYISGD
-177 SLLIGFNIDGT
+177 SLLIGFKIDGT

-199 EEEIAKCGGE
+199 EEEINKCGGE
-209 DNIYSAFA
+209 ENIYSAFA

-247 DANTGVKVTGIT
+247 DDNTGVKVTGIT

-267 LVIAYKGAETTFAN
+267 LVIAYQGEATTFAN

-288 DKYADEVKEA
+288 DKDADAEKDA
-298 ALYKDLVVK
+298 ALLKELKVM
-307 QRAASSTSLTDNL
+307 QRDASSTSLTDNL
-320 VDLDP
+320 VDLQP
-325 VTPKWNNGMAMA
+325 VTPKWNNGMALA
-337 TQVGEALLAIPAD
+337 TQVGEALLAIPANE
-350 KYEITINLKQK
+350 YEITINLQQK
-361 VQVKGDKGHPT
+361 VQVKGDKSSPV
-372 DPDDFQEKEYT
+372 DPDDFKTKDYT

-392 NPEKGFEPGY
+392 NPDKGFEPGY

-415 IQITTTLIP
+415 IKITTTLIP

-443 TTNNAYEWAEI
+443 TANNAYEWVALEG
-454 ADPTTTGA
+454 DPTLTGA
-462 TVEPT
+462 TAETT
-467 TYATVEALKAAV
+467 TYESLEALKAAV

-493 STETDWTYY
+493 STETGWTYY
-502 QCKVKVVTPA
+502 QCNVKVVTPPA
-512 PTVKYEFD
+512 PAATYTFD
-520 TYEFQEGD
+520 EYTFQEGD
-528 VVEAGEFA
+528 AVEATYGTKEE
-536 DLDALKDAVTAD
+536 LEGAVTANA
-548 DTTEGKI
+548 DTENKI
-555 YKVGTSEPYSYYKVT
+555 YKVGTDPDVKYYEVT
-570 KHVTGA
+570 KHVAGA

>member
-1 MIVADFRS
+1 
-9 IMKKLFLMGAVASLG
+9 MKKLFLMGAVASLG

-37 GGNGKDGLQQ
+37 GGNGKDDLQK

-58 ATRGTGTVGAVGAE
+58 ATRGTGTVGAVGE
-72 NNTWAKQTV
+72 KENTWAKQTV

-113 ASGIATELVEGVPQY
+113 ASGIASELDEHGVAQY

-199 EEEIAKCGGE
+199 EEEINKCGGE
-209 DNIYSAFA
+209 ANIYSAFA

-223 PNIKFE
+223 PNIKFD

-267 LVIAYKGAETTFAN
+267 LVIAYQGAETTFAN

-320 VDLDP
+320 VDLEP

-443 TTNNAYEWAEI
+443 TANNAYEWVKLDSEPA
-454 ADPTTTGA
+454 GA
-462 TVEPT
+462 TFEPT
-467 TYATVEALKAAV
+467 TYATVDDLKAAV

-493 STETDWTYY
+493 TGEPYEYY

-512 PTVKYEFD
+512 PTPTVTFELTDYTTSFNEESD
-520 TYEFQEGD
+520 AIAGTYTNFSELE
-528 VVEAGEFA
+528 EAGVAKEENV
-536 DLDALKDAVTAD
+536 D
-548 DTTEGKI
+548 KI
-555 YKVGTSEPYSYYKVT
+555 YKVGTVESGYTYYKVT
-570 KHVTGA
+570 KKTSGE

>member
-1 MIVADFRS
+1 
-9 IMKKLFLMGAVASLG
+9 MGAVASLG

-37 GGNGKDGLQQ
+37 GGNGKDGLQK

-58 ATRGTGTVGAVGAE
+58 ATRGTGTVGAVGE
-72 NNTWAKQTV
+72 KGNTWAKQTV

-88 GTLDLAKFGEDP
+88 GTLDLAKFGTDP
-100 IYENTVLT
+100 IYENAVLT
-108 TPADN
+108 TPDGN
-113 ASGIATELVEGVPQY
+113 ASGIATEFDGDGTTPLY
-128 KYYPTTKTAF
+128 KYYPTDKNAF
-138 DFWGYRLDDADATTA
+138 DFWGYRLDDANDTTA
-153 ADQEGSATAAAIK
+153 TDQDGSATAAAIK
-166 SNKFVPYTSGD
+166 NNKFVPYTSGD
-177 SLLIGFNIDGT
+177 SLLIGFKIDGT

-199 EEEIAKCGGE
+199 EEEINKCGGE
-209 DNIYSAFA
+209 TNIYSAYA

-267 LVIAYKGAETTFAN
+267 LVIAYQGEATTFAN

-288 DKYADEVKEA
+288 DKDADAEKDA
-298 ALYKDLVVK
+298 ALLKELKVM
-307 QRAASSTSLTDNL
+307 QRDASSTSLTDNL
-320 VDLDP
+320 VDLQP
-325 VTPKWNNGMAMA
+325 VTPKWNNGMALA
-337 TQVGEALLAIPAD
+337 TQVGEALLAIPANE
-350 KYEITINLKQK
+350 YEITINLQQK

-372 DPDDFQEKEYT
+372 DPDDFQTKDYT

-392 NPEKGFEPGY
+392 NPDKGFEPGY

-443 TTNNAYEWAEI
+443 TANKAYEWALLDAE
-454 ADPTTTGA
+454 PTGA

-467 TYATVEALKAAV
+467 TYATVEDLKAAV

-493 STETDWTYY
+493 SDGSWTYY
-502 QCKVKVVTPA
+502 QCKVKATTPA
-512 PTVKYEFD
+512 PTVTFEFD
-520 TYEFQEGD
+520 TYTFQEGVD
-528 VVEAGEFA
+528 TAEEPAYDTLE
-536 DLDALKDAVTAD
+536 LLKAAVTAD
-548 DTTEGKI
+548 ATTEGKI
-555 YKVGTSEPYSYYKVT
+555 YKVGTSEPYTYYKVT
-570 KHVTGA
+570 KHTSGE

>member
-1 MIVADFRS
+1 
-9 IMKKLFLMGAVASLG
+9 MGAVASLG

-37 GGNGKDGLQQ
+37 GGNGKDGLQK

-58 ATRGTGTVGAVGAE
+58 ATRGTGTVGAVGE
-72 NNTWAKQTV
+72 KENTWAKQTV

-113 ASGIATELVEGVPQY
+113 ASGIASELDEHGVAQY

-166 SNKFVPYTSGD
+166 SNKFFPYTSGD

-199 EEEIAKCGGE
+199 EEEITKCGGE

-223 PNIKFE
+223 PNIKFD

-267 LVIAYKGAETTFAN
+267 LVIAYQGAETTFAN

-320 VDLDP
+320 VDLEP

-361 VQVKGDKGHPT
+361 VQVKGDKDHPT

-392 NPEKGFEPGY
+392 NPDKGFEPGY

-443 TTNNAYEWAEI
+443 TTNNAYEWAALEG
-454 ADPTTTGA
+454 DPTTGA
-462 TVEPT
+462 TVEAT
-467 TYATVEALKAAV
+467 TYESLEALKAAV

-484 NSGKIYKVG
+484 NSGKIYNVG
-493 STETDWTYY
+493 STETGWTYY
-502 QCKVKVVTPA
+502 QCKVKATTPAPA
-512 PTVKYEFD
+512 PTVTFEFD
-520 TYEFQEGD
+520 TYTFQEGVD
-528 VVEAGEFA
+528 TAEEPAYDTLE
-536 DLDALKDAVTAD
+536 LLKAAVTAD
-548 DTTEGKI
+548 ATTEGKI
-555 YKVGTSEPYSYYKVT
+555 YKVGTSDPYTYYKVT
-570 KHVTGA
+570 KHTSGE

>member
-1 MIVADFRS
+1 
-9 IMKKLFLMGAVASLG
+9 MKKLFLMGAVASLG

-58 ATRGTGTVGAVGAE
+58 ATRGTGTVGAVGE
-72 NNTWAKQTV
+72 KENTWAKQTV

-199 EEEIAKCGGE
+199 EEEITKCGGE

-223 PNIKFE
+223 PNIKFDY
-229 HLLSRLNFQVLAG
+229 LLSRLNFQVLAG

-267 LVIAYKGAETTFAN
+267 LVIAYQGAETTFAN

-320 VDLDP
+320 VDLEP

-443 TTNNAYEWAEI
+443 TANKAYEWAALAAEP
-454 ADPTTTGA
+454 AGA
-462 TVEPT
+462 TVEAT
-467 TYATVEALKAAV
+467 TYESLEALKAAV

-493 STETDWTYY
+493 STETGWTYY
-502 QCKVKVVTPA
+502 QCKVKATTPA
-512 PTVKYEFD
+512 PTPTVTFEFD
-520 TYEFQEGD
+520 TYTFQEGVD
-528 VVEAGEFA
+528 TAEEPAYDTLE
-536 DLDALKDAVTAD
+536 LLKAAVTAD
-548 DTTEGKI
+548 ATTEGKI
-555 YKVGTSEPYSYYKVT
+555 YKVGTSDPYTYYKVT
-570 KHVTGA
+570 KHTSGE

>member
-1 MIVADFRS
+1 
-9 IMKKLFLMGAVASLG
+9 MKKLFLMGAVASLG

-58 ATRGTGTVGAVGAE
+58 ATRGTGTVGAVGEKE
-72 NNTWAKQTV
+72 NKWANQTV

-88 GTLDLAKFGEDP
+88 GTLELAKFGEDP
-100 IYENTVLT
+100 IYDNTVLT
-108 TPADN
+108 TPDGN
-113 ASGIATELVEGVPQY
+113 ASGIATELVDGVAQY

-138 DFWGYRLDDADATTA
+138 DFWGYRLDNANKATGIE
-153 ADQEGSATAAAIK
+153 DQAGTDSKVAVKNSE
-166 SNKFVPYTSGD
+166 FVPYISRD

-199 EEEIAKCGGE
+199 DEDITKCGGE
-209 DNIYSAFA
+209 KNIYSAFA

-247 DANTGVKVTGIT
+247 DDNTGVKVTGIT

-267 LVIAYKGAETTFAN
+267 LVIAYKGTAAFEN

-288 DKYADEVKEA
+288 DKYENPETEA

-307 QRAASSTSLTDNL
+307 QRTLGAPLTQNL
-320 VDLDP
+320 EALEP
-325 VTPKWNNGMAMA
+325 VTPKWNNGMALA

-350 KYEITINLKQK
+350 KYDITINLQQK
-361 VQVKGDKGHPT
+361 VQVKGDKNSPV
-372 DPDDFQEKEYT
+372 DPDDFQTKDYT
-383 YTADLKNTV
+383 YTAELKNTV

-415 IQITTTLIP
+415 IQITTTLTP

-434 PEDETFGAT
+434 PEDETFGET
-443 TTNNAYEWAEI
+443 TANNAYDWVKLDSKP
-454 ADPTTTGA
+454 ADDD
-462 TVEPT
+462 VEPT
-467 TYATVEALKAAV
+467 PYATVDDLKAAV

-493 STETDWTYY
+493 TGESYEYY
-502 QCKVKVVTPA
+502 QCKVKVVTPPA
-512 PTVKYEFD
+512 PTPTVTFELTDYTTSYEESD
-520 TYEFQEGD
+520 DIAYTYNTYKELE
-528 VVEAGEFA
+528 EAGVAKEEN
-536 DLDALKDAVTAD
+536 
-548 DTTEGKI
+548 EGKI
-555 YKVGTSEPYSYYKVT
+555 YQVGTSAPYTYYMVT
-570 KHVTGA
+570 KHTSGE

>member
-1 MIVADFRS
+1 
-9 IMKKLFLMGAVASLG
+9 MKKLFLMGAVASLG

-72 NNTWAKQTV
+72 NNKWAGQAV

-88 GTLDLAKFGEDP
+88 GTLDVAKFGEES

-108 TPADN
+108 TPTDN
-113 ASGIATELVEGVPQY
+113 ASGIATEFVNNVPQY

-138 DFWGYRLDDADATTA
+138 DFWGYRLDDANDTTA
-153 ADQEGSATAAAIK
+153 TDQNGSATAAAIK
-166 SNKFVPYTSGD
+166 SNKFVPYISGD
-177 SLLIGFNIDGT
+177 SLLIGFKIDGT

-199 EEEIAKCGGE
+199 DEEITKCDGA

-247 DANTGVKVTGIT
+247 DDNTGVKVTGIT

-267 LVIAYKGAETTFAN
+267 LVIAYQGEATTFTN

-288 DKYADEVKEA
+288 DKDADSEKDA
-298 ALYKDLVVK
+298 ALLKELKVMQRDGSNLNADLVAL
-307 QRAASSTSLTDNL
+307 Q
-320 VDLDP
+320 P
-325 VTPKWNNGMAMA
+325 VTPKWNNGMALA

-350 KYEITINLKQK
+350 KYDITINLQQK
-361 VQVKGDKGHPT
+361 VQVKGDKNSPV
-372 DPDDFQEKEYT
+372 DPDDFQTKDYT
-383 YTADLKNTV
+383 YTAELTNTV

-415 IQITTTLIP
+415 IKITTTLIP

-443 TTNNAYEWAEI
+443 TANNAYEWAEI
-454 ADPTTTGA
+454 VDPTSTPSVK
-462 TVEPT
+462 VEET
-467 TYATVEALKAAV
+467 TYATVDDLKAAV

-493 STETDWTYY
+493 SEGSWTYY

-512 PTVKYEFD
+512 PTPTVTYEFD
-520 TYEFQEGD
+520 TYTFQEGVD
-528 VVEAGEFA
+528 TAEEPAYDTLE
-536 DLDALKDAVTAD
+536 LLKAAVTAD
-548 DTTEGKI
+548 ATTEGKI
-555 YKVGTSEPYSYYKVT
+555 YKVGTSDPYTYYKVT
-570 KHVTGA
+570 KHTSGE

>member
-1 MIVADFRS
+1 
-9 IMKKLFLMGAVASLG
+9 MGAVASLG

-58 ATRGTGTVGAVGAE
+58 ATRGTGTVGAVGE
-72 NNTWAKQTV
+72 KENTWAKQTV

-88 GTLDLAKFGEDP
+88 GTLDLAMFGADP

-113 ASGIATELVEGVPQY
+113 ASGIATEFVNDVPQY

-138 DFWGYRLDDADATTA
+138 DFWGYRLDDANYTTA
-153 ADQEGSATAAAIK
+153 TDQEGSATAAAIEN
-166 SNKFVPYTSGD
+166 NKFVPYISSD

-199 EEEIAKCGGE
+199 EEDIKKCGGE
-209 DNIYSAFA
+209 ENIYSAFA

-247 DANTGVKVTGIT
+247 DDNTGVKVTGIT

-267 LVIAYKGAETTFAN
+267 LVIAYKGTAAFEN

-288 DKYADEVKEA
+288 DKYENPETEA

-307 QRAASSTSLTDNL
+307 QRTLGAPLTQNL
-320 VDLDP
+320 EALEP
-325 VTPKWNNGMAMA
+325 VTPKWNNGMALA

-350 KYEITINLKQK
+350 KYDITINLQQK
-361 VQVKGDKGHPT
+361 VQVKGDKNSPV
-372 DPDDFQEKEYT
+372 DPDDFQTKDYT
-383 YTADLKNTV
+383 YTAELKNTV

-415 IQITTTLIP
+415 IKITTTLIP

-434 PEDETFGAT
+434 PEDETFDAT
-443 TTNNAYEWAEI
+443 TTNNAYEWVALEG
-454 ADPTTTGA
+454 DPTLTGA
-462 TVEPT
+462 TAET
-467 TYATVEALKAAV
+467 TIYESLDALKAAV

-493 STETDWTYY
+493 SEGSWTYY
-502 QCKVKVVTPA
+502 QCKVKVVTPPA
-512 PTVKYEFD
+512 PAATYTLDEYTFQVGDAEEATYD
-520 TYEFQEGD
+520 TKEQ
-528 VVEAGEFA
+528 
-536 DLDALKDAVTAD
+536 LDAAGVATAEN
-548 DTTEGKI
+548 EGKI
-555 YKVGTSEPYSYYKVT
+555 YKVGTSDPYTYYKVT
-570 KHVTGA
+570 KHTSGE

>member
-1 MIVADFRS
+1 
-9 IMKKLFLMGAVASLG
+9 MGAVASLG

-58 ATRGTGTVGAVGAE
+58 ATRGTGTVGAVGE
-72 NNTWAKQTV
+72 KENTWANQTV

-88 GTLDLAKFGEDP
+88 GTLELAKFGKDP
-100 IYENTVLT
+100 IYDNTVLT

-113 ASGIATELVEGVPQY
+113 ASGIATELDEHGVAQY

-138 DFWGYRLDDADATTA
+138 DFWGYRLDDANDTTA
-153 ADQEGSATAAAIK
+153 TDQDGSATAAAIK
-166 SNKFVPYTSGD
+166 NNKFVPYTSGD
-177 SLLIGFNIDGT
+177 SLLIGFKIDGT

-199 EEEIAKCGGE
+199 GDEITKCGGE

-229 HLLSRLNFQVLAG
+229 HLLSRLNFQVLDG
-242 AESTT
+242 KKTETT
-247 DANTGVKVTGIT
+247 DEDKAVQVTGIT

-267 LVIAYKGAETTFAN
+267 LVIAYQGAETTFEN

-288 DKYADEVKEA
+288 DKDADSEKDA
-298 ALYKDLVVK
+298 ALLKELKVK
-307 QRAASSTSLTDNL
+307 QRESASSPLTDNL
-320 VDLDP
+320 VDLKP

-361 VQVKGDKGHPT
+361 VQVKGDKGTPQEG
-372 DPDDFQEKEYT
+372 DFEEKEYT
-383 YTADLKNTV
+383 YEADLKNTV

-434 PEDETFGAT
+434 PEDETFGET

-454 ADPTTTGA
+454 ADPTSTPSVK
-462 TVEPT
+462 VEKT
-467 TYATVEALKAAV
+467 TYATVEDLKAAV

-493 STETDWTYY
+493 SEGSWKYY
-502 QCKVKVVTPA
+502 QCKVKVVTPPA
-512 PTVKYEFD
+512 PAV
-520 TYEFQEGD
+520 TYTLETYTFQVGVD
-528 VVEAGEFA
+528 HVEASYDTKEQLEA
-536 DLDALKDAVTAD
+536 DGVATAEN
-548 DTTEGKI
+548 EGKI
-555 YKVGTSEPYSYYKVT
+555 YQVGTSDPYTYYMVT
-570 KHVTGA
+570 KHTSGE

>member
-1 MIVADFRS
+1 
-9 IMKKLFLMGAVASLG
+9 MGAVASLG

-37 GGNGKDGLQQ
+37 GGNGKDGLQK

-88 GTLDLAKFGEDP
+88 GTLDLAKFGDDP

-113 ASGIATELVEGVPQY
+113 ASGIASELVGGVPQY

-138 DFWGYRLDDADATTA
+138 DFWGYRLDDANDATGT
-153 ADQEGSATAAAIK
+153 ADQEGTDSKVAVTSGK
-166 SNKFVPYTSGD
+166 YVPYTSGD
-177 SLLIGFNIDGT
+177 SLLIGFKIDGT

-199 EEEIAKCGGE
+199 EEEIAKCGGV

-267 LVIAYKGAETTFAN
+267 LVIAYQGEATTFAN

-288 DKYADEVKEA
+288 DKDADAEKDA
-298 ALYKDLVVK
+298 ALLKELKVMQSD
-307 QRAASSTSLTDNL
+307 ASSTSLTDNL
-320 VDLDP
+320 VDLQP
-325 VTPKWNNGMAMA
+325 VTPKWNNGMALA
-337 TQVGEALLAIPAD
+337 TQVGEALLAIPANE
-350 KYEITINLKQK
+350 YEITINLQQK

-372 DPDDFQEKEYT
+372 DPDDFQTKDYT

-392 NPEKGFEPGY
+392 NPDKGFEPGY

-443 TTNNAYEWAEI
+443 TANNAYEWAEI
-454 ADPTTTGA
+454 ADPTTSGA
-462 TVEPT
+462 TVELT

-493 STETDWTYY
+493 SDGSWTYY
-502 QCKVKVVTPA
+502 QCKVKVVTPPA
-512 PTVKYEFD
+512 PAATYTFD
-520 TYEFQEGD
+520 EYTFHEGDAVEATYETKGEL
-528 VVEAGEFA
+528 EA
-536 DLDALKDAVTAD
+536 AVTANA
-548 DTTEGKI
+548 DTENKI
-555 YKVGTSEPYSYYKVT
+555 YKVGTTEPYTYYKVT
-570 KHVTGA
+570 KHVAGA

>member
-1 MIVADFRS
+1 
-9 IMKKLFLMGAVASLG
+9 MKKLFLMGAVASLG

-113 ASGIATELVEGVPQY
+113 ASGIASELVGGVPQY
-128 KYYPTTKTAF
+128 KYYPTTNTAF
-138 DFWGYRLDDADATTA
+138 DFWGYRLDDANKATGIE
-153 ADQEGSATAAAIK
+153 DQEGTDSKVAVT
-166 SNKFVPYTSGD
+166 SGQFVPYTSGD
-177 SLLIGFNIDGT
+177 SLLIGFKIDGT

-209 DNIYSAFA
+209 NNIYSAFA
-217 ARRDVQ
+217 ARREVQ

-229 HLLSRLNFQVLAG
+229 HLLSRLNFQVLDG
-242 AESTT
+242 KKTETT
-247 DANTGVKVTGIT
+247 DPDKAVKVTGIT

-267 LVIAYKGAETTFAN
+267 LVIAYKGAAAFEN

-288 DKYADEVKEA
+288 DKDADTEKDA
-298 ALYKDLVVK
+298 ALLKELKVM
-307 QRAASSTSLTDNL
+307 QRDASSTSLTDNL
-320 VDLDP
+320 VDLQP
-325 VTPKWNNGMAMA
+325 VTPKWNNGMALA
-337 TQVGEALLAIPAD
+337 TQVGEALLAIPANE
-350 KYEITINLKQK
+350 YEITINLKQK
-361 VQVKGDKGHPT
+361 VQVKGDKLNPQEG
-372 DPDDFQEKEYT
+372 DFEEKPYT

-415 IQITTTLIP
+415 IVITTTLTP

-443 TTNNAYEWAEI
+443 TANNAYEWAALEG
-454 ADPTTTGA
+454 DPTTSA
-462 TVEPT
+462 TVEAT
-467 TYATVEALKAAV
+467 TYESLEALKAAV

-493 STETDWTYY
+493 STETGWTYY
-502 QCKVKVVTPA
+502 QCKVKATTPA
-512 PTVKYEFD
+512 PTPTVTFEFD
-520 TYEFQEGD
+520 TYTFQEGVD
-528 VVEAGEFA
+528 TAEEPAYDTLE
-536 DLDALKDAVTAD
+536 LLKAAVTPSE
-548 DTTEGKI
+548 TTEGKI

>member
-1 MIVADFRS
+1 
-9 IMKKLFLMGAVASLG
+9 MKKLFLMGAVASLG

-37 GGNGKDGLQQ
+37 GGNGKDGLQK

-58 ATRGTGTVGAVGAE
+58 ATRGTGTVGAVGE
-72 NNTWAKQTV
+72 KENTWAKQTV

-88 GTLDLAKFGEDP
+88 GTLDLAMFGTTDPKP
-100 IYENTVLT
+100 IYDNTVLT

-113 ASGIATELVEGVPQY
+113 ASGIASELDENGVAQY
-128 KYYPTTKTAF
+128 KYYPTTNTAF
-138 DFWGYRLDDADATTA
+138 DFWGYRLDDANKATGIE
-153 ADQEGSATAAAIK
+153 DQEGTDSKVAVT
-166 SNKFVPYTSGD
+166 SGQFVPYTSGD
-177 SLLIGFNIDGT
+177 SLLIGFKIDGT

-199 EEEIAKCGGE
+199 EEEITKCGGE
-209 DNIYSAFA
+209 NNIYSAFA
-217 ARRDVQ
+217 ARREVQ

-229 HLLSRLNFQVLAG
+229 HLLSRLNFQVLDG
-242 AESTT
+242 KKTETT
-247 DANTGVKVTGIT
+247 DPDKAVKVTGIT

-267 LVIAYKGAETTFAN
+267 LVIAYKGEAAFEN

-288 DKYADEVKEA
+288 DKDADTEKDA
-298 ALYKDLVVK
+298 ALLKELEVK
-307 QRAASSTSLTDNL
+307 QRADGAPLTQNL
-320 VDLDP
+320 EALEP

-361 VQVKGDKGHPT
+361 VQVKGDKLNPQEG
-372 DPDDFQEKEYT
+372 DFEEKPYT

-415 IQITTTLIP
+415 IVITTTLTP

-443 TTNNAYEWAEI
+443 TANNAYEWAEI
-454 ADPTTTGA
+454 ADPTGA

-467 TYATVEALKAAV
+467 IEPITYASVEELKAAV

-493 STETDWTYY
+493 SEGSWKYY
-502 QCKVKVVTPA
+502 QCKVKVVTPPA
-512 PTVKYEFD
+512 PAATYTFD
-520 TYEFQEGD
+520 EYTFQEGD
-528 VVEAGEFA
+528 AVEATYETKGELEA
-536 DLDALKDAVTAD
+536 AVTANA
-548 DTTEGKI
+548 DTENKI
-555 YKVGTSEPYSYYKVT
+555 YKVGASDPYTYYIVKKQV
-570 KHVTGA
+570 GA

>member
-1 MIVADFRS
+1 
-9 IMKKLFLMGAVASLG
+9 MKKLFLMGAVASLG

-58 ATRGTGTVGAVGAE
+58 ATRGTGTVGAVGE
-72 NNTWAKQTV
+72 KENTWANQTV

-88 GTLDLAKFGEDP
+88 GTLELAKFGEDP
-100 IYENTVLT
+100 IYDNTVLT

-113 ASGIATELVEGVPQY
+113 ASGIASELDEHGVAQY

-138 DFWGYRLDDADATTA
+138 DFWGYRLDDANDTTA
-153 ADQEGSATAAAIK
+153 TDQDGSATAAAIK
-166 SNKFVPYTSGD
+166 NNKFVPYTSGD
-177 SLLIGFNIDGT
+177 SLLIGFKIDGT

-199 EEEIAKCGGE
+199 EDEIIKCGGK

-229 HLLSRLNFQVLAG
+229 HLLSRLNFQVLDG
-242 AESTT
+242 KKTETT
-247 DANTGVKVTGIT
+247 DLDKAVKVTGIT

-267 LVIAYKGAETTFAN
+267 LVIAYKGAAAFKN

-288 DKYADEVKEA
+288 DKDADSEKDA
-298 ALYKDLVVK
+298 ALLKELKVMK
-307 QRAASSTSLTDNL
+307 RADGAALTDKL
-320 VDLDP
+320 VDLTP

-350 KYEITINLKQK
+350 KYEITINLEQE
-361 VQVKGDKGHPT
+361 VQVKGDKDRPT
-372 DPDDFQEKEYT
+372 PDDFQTKEYT
-383 YTADLKNTV
+383 YNADLTNTV
-392 NPEKGFEPGY
+392 NPENGFEPGY

-415 IQITTTLIP
+415 IVITTTLTP

-434 PEDETFGAT
+434 PEDETFGET
-443 TTNNAYEWAEI
+443 TANNAYEWAEI
-454 ADPTTTGA
+454 ADPTRTLGVQ
-462 TVEPT
+462 VEKT
-467 TYATVEALKAAV
+467 TYATVDDLKAAV

-493 STETDWTYY
+493 SEGSWKYY
-502 QCKVKVVTPA
+502 QCKVKVVTPPA
-512 PTVKYEFD
+512 PAATYTLDDYTLQDGEAEDAAYD
-520 TYEFQEGD
+520 TKEK
-528 VVEAGEFA
+528 
-536 DLDALKDAVTAD
+536 LDAAGVATAEN
-548 DTTEGKI
+548 EGKI
-555 YKVGTSEPYSYYKVT
+555 YKVGTEESGYTYFRVT
-570 KHVTGA
+570 KHTSGE

>member
-1 MIVADFRS
+1 
-9 IMKKLFLMGAVASLG
+9 MGAVASLG

-72 NNTWAKQTV
+72 NNKWAGQAV

-88 GTLDLAKFGEDP
+88 GTLDLAKFGGDP
-100 IYENTVLT
+100 IYDNTVLT
-108 TPADN
+108 TPNGN
-113 ASGIATELVEGVPQY
+113 ASGIATEFVNDVPQY

-138 DFWGYRLDDADATTA
+138 DFWGYRLDDANDTTA
-153 ADQEGSATAAAIK
+153 TDQEGSATAAAIEN
-166 SNKFVPYTSGD
+166 NKFVPYISGD
-177 SLLIGFNIDGT
+177 SLLIGFKIDGT

-199 EEEIAKCGGE
+199 EVDITKCGGA

-229 HLLSRLNFQVLAG
+229 HLLSRLNFQVLDG
-242 AESTT
+242 KKTETT
-247 DANTGVKVTGIT
+247 DPDKAVKVTGIT

-267 LVIAYKGAETTFAN
+267 LVIAYQGEKTTFAN
-281 VSDQLIV
+281 VSKQLIV
-288 DKYADEVKEA
+288 DNDADSVKDA
-298 ALYKDLVVK
+298 ALLKELKVM
-307 QRAASSTSLTDNL
+307 QRDGGNLNANL
-320 VDLDP
+320 VALQP
-325 VTPKWNNGMAMA
+325 VTPKWNNGTAMA

-350 KYEITINLKQK
+350 KYEITINLEQK
-361 VQVKGDKGHPT
+361 VQVKGDKDHPT
-372 DPDDFQEKEYT
+372 PDDYQPKKYT

-392 NPEKGFEPGY
+392 NPENGFEPGY

-434 PEDETFGAT
+434 PEDETFGEN
-443 TTNNAYEWAEI
+443 TTNNAYEWVKLEE
-454 ADPTTTGA
+454 DPTLTGA
-462 TVEPT
+462 TAEKT
-467 TYATVEALKAAV
+467 TYESFEALKAAV

-493 STETDWTYY
+493 SEGSWTYY
-502 QCKVKVVTPA
+502 QCKVKVVTPQA
-512 PTVKYEFD
+512 PAD
-520 TYEFQEGD
+520 TYTLDEYTLQDG
-528 VVEAGEFA
+528 EAE
-536 DLDALKDAVTAD
+536 DAAYDTKEQLEAAGVATAEN
-548 DTTEGKI
+548 EGKI
-555 YKVGTSEPYSYYKVT
+555 YKVGTDSDVKYYKVT
-570 KHVTGA
+570 KHDAGA

>member
-1 MIVADFRS
+1 
-9 IMKKLFLMGAVASLG
+9 MGAVASLG

-58 ATRGTGTVGAVGAE
+58 ATRGTGTVGAVGE
-72 NNTWAKQTV
+72 KENTWAKQTV

-113 ASGIATELVEGVPQY
+113 ASGIATELVGGVAQY

-138 DFWGYRLDDADATTA
+138 DFWGYRLDDADVTA
-153 ADQEGSATAAAIK
+153 AEDRDGSATAAAIK

-199 EEEIAKCGGE
+199 EEEIAKCGSE

-267 LVIAYKGAETTFAN
+267 LVIAYKGEAAFEN
-281 VSDQLIV
+281 VSNQLIV

-307 QRAASSTSLTDNL
+307 QRGATAALTENL
-320 VDLDP
+320 VDLEP

-361 VQVKGDKGHPT
+361 VQVKGDKNHPT

-443 TTNNAYEWAEI
+443 TANKAYEWAALEG
-454 ADPTTTGA
+454 DPTTTGA

-493 STETDWTYY
+493 STETGWTYY
-502 QCKVKVVTPA
+502 QCKVKATTPA
-512 PTVKYEFD
+512 PTPTVTFEFD
-520 TYEFQEGD
+520 TYTFQEGVD
-528 VVEAGEFA
+528 TAEEPAYDTLE
-536 DLDALKDAVTAD
+536 LLKAAVTAD
-548 DTTEGKI
+548 ATTEGKI
-555 YKVGTSEPYSYYKVT
+555 YKVGTSEPYTYYKVT
-570 KHVTGA
+570 KHTSGE

>member
-1 MIVADFRS
+1 
-9 IMKKLFLMGAVASLG
+9 MGAVASLG

-72 NNTWAKQTV
+72 NNKWAKQTV

-108 TPADN
+108 TPTDN
-113 ASGIATELVEGVPQY
+113 ASGIASELDEHGVAQY

-138 DFWGYRLDDADATTA
+138 DFWGYRLDDANDATGT
-153 ADQEGSATAAAIK
+153 ADQEGTDSKVAVTSGK
-166 SNKFVPYTSGD
+166 YVPYTSGD
-177 SLLIGFNIDGT
+177 SLLIGFKIDGT

-199 EEEIAKCGGE
+199 EEEIAKCGGV

-267 LVIAYKGAETTFAN
+267 LVIAYQGEATTFAN

-288 DKYADEVKEA
+288 DKDADAEKDA
-298 ALYKDLVVK
+298 ALLKELKVM
-307 QRAASSTSLTDNL
+307 QRDASSTSLTDNL
-320 VDLDP
+320 VDLQP
-325 VTPKWNNGMAMA
+325 VTPKWNNGMALA
-337 TQVGEALLAIPAD
+337 TQVGEALLAIPANE
-350 KYEITINLKQK
+350 YEITINLKQK

-493 STETDWTYY
+493 SDGSWTYY
-502 QCKVKVVTPA
+502 QCKVKATTPTPA
-512 PTVKYEFD
+512 PTVSYTFD
-520 TYEFQEGD
+520 EYSFVDGVDTAEEPAYD
-528 VVEAGEFA
+528 
-536 DLDALKDAVTAD
+536 DLDALKVAITPSE
-548 DTTEGKI
+548 TTENKI
-555 YKVGTSEPYSYYKVT
+555 YKVGTGEPYTYYKVT
-570 KHVTGA
+570 KHTSGE

>member
-1 MIVADFRS
+1 
-9 IMKKLFLMGAVASLG
+9 MGAVASLG

-58 ATRGTGTVGAVGAE
+58 ATRGTGTVGAVGE
-72 NNTWAKQTV
+72 KENTWAKQTV

-113 ASGIATELVEGVPQY
+113 ASGIATELDEHGVAQY

-138 DFWGYRLDDADATTA
+138 DFWGYRLDDANDTTA
-153 ADQEGSATAAAIK
+153 TDQEGSATAAAIEN
-166 SNKFVPYTSGD
+166 NKFVPYISGD
-177 SLLIGFNIDGT
+177 SLLIGFKIDGT

-199 EEEIAKCGGE
+199 EEEITKCGGK

-229 HLLSRLNFQVLAG
+229 HLLSRLNFQVLDG
-242 AESTT
+242 KKTETT
-247 DANTGVKVTGIT
+247 DPDKAVQVTGIT

-267 LVIAYKGAETTFAN
+267 LVIAYQGEATTFEN

-288 DKYADEVKEA
+288 DNDADSEKDA
-298 ALYKDLVVK
+298 ALLKELKVK
-307 QRAASSTSLTDNL
+307 QRESASSPLTDNL
-320 VDLDP
+320 VDLKP

-361 VQVKGDKGHPT
+361 VQVKGDKGTPQEG
-372 DPDDFQEKEYT
+372 DFEEKEYT
-383 YTADLKNTV
+383 YEADLKNTV

-434 PEDETFGAT
+434 PEDETFGEP
-443 TTNNAYEWAEI
+443 TTNNAYEWVKLEG
-454 ADPTTTGA
+454 DPTLTGA
-462 TVEPT
+462 TAEKT
-467 TYATVEALKAAV
+467 TYESFEALKAAV

-493 STETDWTYY
+493 TGDPYEYY

-512 PTVKYEFD
+512 PTPTVTFVLTDYTTSYNEGSDDIAD
-520 TYEFQEGD
+520 TYTTFTELE
-528 VVEAGEFA
+528 EAGVAKEEN
-536 DLDALKDAVTAD
+536 
-548 DTTEGKI
+548 EGKI
-555 YKVGTSEPYSYYKVT
+555 YKVGTEESGYTYFKVT
-570 KHVTGA
+570 KHTSGE